1 MFSIDL
7 YQFISLLDVKFCSGT
22 NRKFPLEIFI
32 EVRACNN
39 KNLKNLVRRYL
50 RKFATQSLSVYS
62 GVNVPSVAF

>member
-1 MFSIDL
+1 MSSTDL
-7 YQFISLLDVKFCSGT
+7 YQSISLSFVKFCSGT

-50 RKFATQSLSVYS
+50 CNS
-62 GVNVPSVAF
+62 GKLLLLPYTKDFGRITRF